1 MVRVTTVTAAATNR
15 TVTAVAAVSSVYFKQ
30 LNVFFSGVDLF
41 RILCSFLIFLHKIIE
56 ICVAP

>member
-30 LNVFFSGVDLF
+30 LNEFFSGVDYLEF
-41 RILCSFLIFLHKIIE
+41 
-56 ICVAP
+56 CVRF